1 MCKPVTLHQ
10 TKKGCISWCPEC
22 DHINIAFGTVVF
34 ALTSRQFAAFR
45 TTLNNDLTHCCA
57 QVPRCGKIL
66 RYNTDSHNVGIVL
79 NYVELV
85 QLTSLM
91 NYSALLFTAYLII
104 YTGNKH

>member
-10 TKKGCISWCPEC
+10 NKKGCISWCPEC
-22 DHINIAFGTVVF
+22 DHINIAFGTVVV
-34 ALTSRQFAAFR
+34 ALTQKQFFAFL
-45 TTLNNDLTHCCA
+45 TVLNNDLGHCCKQA
-57 QVPRCGKIL
+57 RNCGKIL

-91 NYSALLFTAYLII
+91 NYASLLFTAYLII
-104 YTGNKH
+104 YTGNE